1 MSGIRVPFRSVT
13 RWEAPLPTWL
23 FTVVNNSLRCA
34 RCMMHSNTHDSSE
47 YFRIYDEGETIVPM
61 REYSADVYEVRP
73 VSCEDRD
80 QALPYRNMH
89 TGQFPISF
97 QCHCPRLVTAY
108 QWSVIYTCI
117 LLIRAVF
124 ICRTSHPI
132 YCGYLLTNCGCSCN
146 SPPFPFS
153 YGV

>member
-1 MSGIRVPFRSVT
+1 
-13 RWEAPLPTWL
+13 
-23 FTVVNNSLRCA
+23 
-34 RCMMHSNTHDSSE
+34 MHTNTHDSSE

-97 QCHCPRLVTAY
+97 QCHCLPVIGNLYLHFAY
-108 QWSVIYTCI
+108 SRSFFSSHITPN
-117 LLIRAVF
+117 LLWVF
-124 ICRTSHPI
+124 A
-132 YCGYLLTNCGCSCN
+132 Y
-146 SPPFPFS
+146 
-153 YGV
+153 